1 MNGMNPLMMI
11 NCEMN
16 SGFETAAVVFFA
28 MVIGHALADY
38 PLQGRFLSM
47 AKNRH
52 ADVSCLFGGE
62 KPPRGIWIHA
72 LTAHSLI
79 HAGMVWLLTGSVALG
94 LVELVLHWLIDF
106 AKCEKL
112 MNFTVDQLLHVA
124 CKAGYALFIV
134 YNMR

>member
-1 MNGMNPLMMI
+1 MNGMNASMMI
-11 NCEMN
+11 TCQMN
-16 SGFETAAVVFFA
+16 SGFETAAVIFFA

-38 PLQGRFLSM
+38 PLQGKFLSM

-62 KPPRGIWIHA
+62 TPPRGIWIHA

-79 HAGMVWLLTGSVALG
+79 HSGMVWLLTGSMALG
-94 LVELVLHWLIDF
+94 LVELVLHWVIDF
-106 AKCEKL
+106 GKCEKW

-124 CKAGYALFIV
+124 CKAGYAVFIA
-134 YNMR
+134 YNMA

>member
-1 MNGMNPLMMI
+1 MAIHFQMDTELG
-11 NCEMN
+11 
-16 SGFETAAVVFFA
+16 TAAVIFFA
-28 MVIGHALADY
+28 LVIGHVLADY

-62 KPPRGIWIHA
+62 TPPRGIWIHA

-79 HAGMVWLLTGSVALG
+79 QAGAVWWVTGSMALG
-94 LVELVLHWLIDF
+94 LVELVLHWVIDF
-106 AKCEKL
+106 AKCENW

-124 CKAGYALFIV
+124 CKAGYAAFIA
-134 YNMR
+134 YNMA